1 MPSRSML
8 LAFLLLSAS
17 CAPARP
23 EPSVPAE
30 RQERAEAVPPPVQRP
45 APASLVAG
53 QAEFGI
59 DLYRQAGAE
68 PGNVFLSP
76 ASVSMALAMVHAG
89 AEGETAAEMER
100 ALRYPPGALHEGMGA
115 LLRSLPIDS
124 EGRRLSLANALWVQQ
139 GFALKPAF
147 LEQVRG
153 HYGGGA
159 RPVDF
164 VGAPAEAIAAVNRW
178 AEEQT
183 AGRIR
188 TILQR
193 ENVNDRTRLVLTNA
207 VYFKADWLLPFHAGQ
222 TRPRPFRLAGGG
234 SVSVPMMRQ
243 RVMLKLLD
251 TPAFEAVEMPYKG
264 EELSMLIF
272 LPKETSSLSRFEQG
286 LEGQALRGWIDR
298 LRASERADL
307 EFVLPKLELETRA
320 SLVPRL
326 QALGMRRAFTQMA
339 QLGGISDAR
348 LYLSDVLHQ
357 TYLRVDEKGTEAAA
371 VTAGLAEIVSMPRR
385 FHVDRPFFFVIRD
398 NRSGTLLF
406 LGRIE
411 RPSPPRA

>member
-1 MPSRSML
+1 ML